1 MEKESNGFL
10 KEPKQVLV
18 FNAAQVLIE
27 ITRSVRS
34 AYELT
39 GGNLQAISFA
49 CTGRFI
55 STGGFYFRH
64 VSPHVEIEMSDIG
77 NLKLPDYDQLCGVT
91 RKYHSVRK
99 MAHNREARI
108 NKIKTLK

>member
-18 FNAAQVLIE
+18 FNAAQVLIA

-55 STGGFYFRH
+55 STGGFYF
-64 VSPHVEIEMSDIG
+64 SDIG
-77 NLKLPDYDQLCGVT
+77 NLKLSDYDQLCGVT

>member
-18 FNAAQVLIE
+18 FNAAQVLIGDY
-27 ITRSVRS
+27 RSVRS

-49 CTGRFI
+49 CTGRLFPRVVFT
-55 STGGFYFRH
+55 SGTYL
-64 VSPHVEIEMSDIG
+64 PCG
-77 NLKLPDYDQLCGVT
+77 N
-91 RKYHSVRK
+91 R
-99 MAHNREARI
+99 NE
-108 NKIKTLK
+108 

>member
-18 FNAAQVLIE
+18 FNAAQVLIA

-39 GGNLQAISFA
+39 GGKF
-49 CTGRFI
+49 TGYLLRMYRQV
-55 STGGFYFRH
+55 YFH
-64 VSPHVEIEMSDIG
+64 G
-77 NLKLPDYDQLCGVT
+77 WFLL
-91 RKYHSVRK
+91 
-99 MAHNREARI
+99 
-108 NKIKTLK
+108 